1 MQWVYNKND
10 TLMKTIDENGAES
23 VFTYNQDKL
32 VEKICNP
39 EGEAIMLT
47 YDGHKNLS
55 KVVLPNGCISDGNT
69 ITEATVLAIEV
80 HWEQWRH
87 MVMTD

>member
-1 MQWVYNKND
+1 MGYTLEDMYLHFTNKNIILRKYLPFAVQWVYNKNG

-47 YDGHKNLS
+47 YDGHKNL
-55 KVVLPNGCISDGNT
+55 
-69 ITEATVLAIEV
+69 
-80 HWEQWRH
+80 R
-87 MVMTD
+87 